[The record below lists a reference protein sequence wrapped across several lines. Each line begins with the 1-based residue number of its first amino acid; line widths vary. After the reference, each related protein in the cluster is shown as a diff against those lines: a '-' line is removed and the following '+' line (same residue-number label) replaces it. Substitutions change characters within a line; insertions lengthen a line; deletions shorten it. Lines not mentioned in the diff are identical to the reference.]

1 MSYKMDILLVDD
13 EKEYTTILKKIIEKK
28 GYNVETASSGKEAIE
43 KIKKFR
49 FNLVLSDL
57 IMDGMDGIELLTRI
71 KEISSNIEVILV
83 TGYGSIQNAVEA
95 MKKGAFSYF
104 IKGDSPE
111 VLIDEIKKVEEMVEL
126 RCAFDKSSEFVL
138 KTNNKEFSQAIDIA
152 KKAAESNINIL
163 ILGESGVGKDVFA
176 NYIHQYSDRKE
187 ENFVAVNCCAFSD
200 TLLESE
206 LFGHE
211 KGAFTGAIEK
221 RVGRFELAN
230 NGTLFLDEIGD
241 TSLDVQVKLLR
252 VLENKTIQRIGS
264 NKEIEVDFRLICAT
278 NKNLYD
284 EIKKGTFREDFFY
297 RISSIVIEIPPLRNR
312 VEDKEMLIN
321 FFLNQCE
328 MEFNKKIEYIDD
340 DAKKFLMT
348 YEYPGNLR
356 EMKNIIRRLV
366 VLAENGMITSKY
378 LPNQN
383 ISNIY
388 EDDVDEIRPLREIR
402 REFESEYIDKVLV
415 QCNENISEAARR
427 LEISRRQLSNKIN
440 DFQIR

>member
-13 EKEYTTILKKIIEKK
+13 EKEYTTVLKKIIEKR
-28 GYNVETASSGKEAIE
+28 GYNVEVASSGEEALE
-43 KIKKFR
+43 KIDKFK
-49 FNLVLSDL
+49 FSLVLSDL
-57 IMDGMDGIELLTRI
+57 IMDGMDGIELLTKI
-71 KEISSNIEVILV
+71 KDINNDIEVILV

-111 VLIDEIKKVEEMVEL
+111 ILINEIKKVEEIVEL
-126 RCAFDKSSEFVL
+126 RSASDKSSEFVL
-138 KTNNKEFSQAIDIA
+138 KTNNKKFQQALEIA
-152 KKAAESNINIL
+152 KKAAVSNINIL

-176 NYIHQYSDRKE
+176 NYIHHCSERKD
-187 ENFVAVNCCAFSD
+187 ENFVAVNCCTFSD
-200 TLLESE
+200 NLLESE

-211 KGAFTGAIEK
+211 KGAFTGAVEK

-252 VLENKTIQRIGS
+252 VLESKSIERIGS

-278 NKNLYD
+278 NKNLYE
-284 EIKKGTFREDFFY
+284 EIKKGSFREDFFY
-297 RISSIVIEIPPLRNR
+297 RISTIVIEIPPLRER
-312 VEDKEMLIN
+312 VEDKKMLVK
-321 FFLNQCE
+321 FFLKQCE
-328 MEFNKKIEYIDD
+328 MEFNKKIEYIDEK
-340 DAKKFLMT
+340 AKEFLMN

-366 VLAENGMITSKY
+366 VLAENGKITAKY
-378 LPNQN
+378 VPSINNSSLEL
-383 ISNIY
+383 Y
-388 EDDVDEIRPLREIR
+388 DEEKIRPLKEIR
-402 REFESEYIDKVLV
+402 REFEKEYIEKVLL
-415 QCNENISEAARR
+415 QCDNNISKAARR

-440 DFQIR
+440 EYGI